1 MTSEV
6 THIRSSRL
14 ANGLTVVSDPM
25 PSVETVTVGVWV
37 GVGTRDEAAT
47 QNGVAHL
54 LEHMAFKGT
63 TSRTAQQIV
72 EEIESVGG
80 YVNAYTSRE
89 TTAYYAR
96 VLTEDLP
103 LAIGILGDI
112 LQHSTFEPA
121 ELERERDVIV
131 QEIGQALD
139 TPEDVVFDR
148 FQEKAYPGQG
158 IGRSVLGTTEIV
170 QGLARNDIMDFMA
183 RHYSA
188 DNMALVAAGNIDH
201 EALVALAEDAF
212 DTLAR
217 HAAPISVPARY
228 EGGDTRL
235 ARAGEQVHV
244 LIGLDAL
251 PMTDPDYYAA
261 LVLSQ
266 ALGGGMS
273 SPLFQEIR
281 EKRGLAYAIYS
292 FLAGYRDCGTFGIYA
307 GTGPEKVDELIRVV
321 CDELTAASER
331 VTDAAL
337 DSTKRQLRA
346 GILMGMESSQAR
358 ADQIGTQLLTLG
370 RIVPVDEMARS
381 IDSVTRSDL
390 ARVFGRLR
398 TSRPTFAA
406 LGPLGDIMAF
416 DTIARRLDTQGP
428 ATPPATAIR

>member
-1 MTSEV
+1 M
-6 THIRSSRL
+6 
-14 ANGLTVVSDPM
+14 
-25 PSVETVTVGVWV
+25 
-37 GVGTRDEAAT
+37 
-47 QNGVAHL
+47 
-54 LEHMAFKGT
+54 
-63 TSRTAQQIV
+63 
-72 EEIESVGG
+72 
-80 YVNAYTSRE
+80 
-89 TTAYYAR
+89 
-96 VLTEDLP
+96 
-103 LAIGILGDI
+103 
-112 LQHSTFEPA
+112 
-121 ELERERDVIV
+121 
-131 QEIGQALD
+131 
-139 TPEDVVFDR
+139 
-148 FQEKAYPGQG
+148 
-158 IGRSVLGTTEIV
+158 
-170 QGLARNDIMDFMA
+170 
-183 RHYSA
+183 
-188 DNMALVAAGNIDH
+188 
-201 EALVALAEDAF
+201 
-212 DTLAR
+212 
-217 HAAPISVPARY
+217 PARY